1 MKVAIV
7 LHLYQP
13 PVQEEGIFRQ
23 IASECYL
30 PLIRLL
36 KSRRNHKFTLD
47 IPLSLLEQM
56 EKYDYKEWISD
67 VRSLFESERIE
78 LMGSAAYHPLLTKIP
93 QQLVEEQISL
103 NEYGLGYY
111 FGSRHGFEGEPSIM
125 IKNIQGFFP
134 PELAVNSELANTL
147 SSFGYKWFIAE
158 KNSLPKNTDPN
169 ACIFQLKDND
179 ILVVCRD
186 RTLSNKISF
195 KRDHTMNDIYS
206 YLEGKKTSEYPVVI
220 CLDAELFGHH
230 YRDGIYVLENML
242 SKIEELSSKVET
254 VSELVEEY
262 EYSEINEIKE
272 SGWGASDEEFSN
284 GDIYPF
290 WINNRNEIQKELWK
304 LQDLMI
310 KEYISNYKTI
320 NTTEFQ
326 ILPIWKLAELKSLND
341 SELQYEINKYILL
354 HKYIHSDK
362 FWWVSK
368 REITGKMLYDICIV
382 EKSLVQASE
391 LLSLFTKDE
400 ICTEAESKI
409 DHIRS
414 LLK

>member
-23 IASECYL
+23 VASECYL
-30 PLIRLL
+30 PLIKLL
-36 KSRRNHKFTLD
+36 KNRRNHKFTLD
-47 IPLSLLEQM
+47 TPLSLLEQM
-56 EKYDYKEWISD
+56 ERYGYKEWISD
-67 VRSLFESERIE
+67 VRTLYESERIE

-134 PELAVNSELANTL
+134 PELAVNSDLADTL
-147 SSFGYKWFIAE
+147 ASFGYKWFIAE
-158 KNSLPKNTDPN
+158 KNSLPVNTDSK
-169 ACIFQLKDND
+169 ACIFQIKNNG

-186 RTLSNKISF
+186 RELSNIISF

-206 YLEGKKTSEYPVVI
+206 YFDSKKDNEYPVVI

-242 SKIEELSSKVET
+242 SKIEELNSKVET

-262 EYSEINEIKE
+262 EYSEIDEIRE
-272 SGWGASDEEFSN
+272 SGWGASDEEFAK

-290 WINNRNEIQKELWK
+290 WINNKNEIQKELWK
-304 LQDLMI
+304 LQELVV
-310 KEYISNYKTI
+310 KEYISNCKTI
-320 NTTEFQ
+320 TTSEFQ
-326 ILPIWKLAELKSLND
+326 ILPIWKTEELKSLHD
-341 SELQYEINKYILL
+341 TELQLEITKYIHL
-354 HKYIHSDK
+354 HNNIHSDK

-368 REITGKMLYDICIV
+368 KEITGKVLYDICIV
-382 EKSLVQASE
+382 EKYLVQAEGFLNMYS
-391 LLSLFTKDE
+391 KDD
-400 ICTEAESKI
+400 ICTEAFSKI
-409 DHIRS
+409 DYIRS